1 MKKIALL
8 FGLALL
14 SLQSCIVEVNENGT
28 GGNYY
33 YSCIDEEIDYF
44 AHHVACIDFAKVDK
58 YRFQGEIV
66 YAFFPGDCTNGE
78 RTQVFTEDC
87 YNIGFLGGTHNNKY
101 INGINFYTH
110 AQFLGTVWAN

>member
-1 MKKIALL
+1 MKKIAIL

-66 YAFFPGDCTNGE
+66 YAFFPGNCTNGE
-78 RTQVFTEDC
+78 RTQVLTEGC
-87 YNIGFLGGTHNNKY
+87 QNIGFLGGVHNNKY
-101 INGINFYTH
+101 INGINFYVH
-110 AQFLGTVWAN
+110 AQYLGTAWAN